1 MRTIHLKYSIVVER
15 TVEIDTEDEA
25 TIAILLQMQNK
36 SWYSLSQEEL
46 QVFLSSFD
54 SQITKESDILQTIT
68 RITCSEEEY
77 DADDTLIIT

>member
-36 SWYSLSQEEL
+36 SWFSMSTEEM
-46 QVFLSSFD
+46 QVFLCSFD
-54 SQITKESDILQTIT
+54 SHITKESDVLQTIAC
-68 RITCSEEEY
+68 INCSEEEY
-77 DADDTLIIT
+77 DEDDTLTIT